1 MVDDLTCVH
10 SAVGKTQTVSAPI
23 ALLICNAIS
32 IKQSSDNNLLASATL
47 FFPPLNLLFKERVS
61 RKTARS
67 WGSTAIPQLPVQ
79 VKENPGLQRQADP
92 MS

>member
-1 MVDDLTCVH
+1 MYLISLLHVLLSTGVLRGCGEAWERSWYMVDDLTCVH

-61 RKTARS
+61 RKTA
-67 WGSTAIPQLPVQ
+67 
-79 VKENPGLQRQADP
+79 
-92 MS
+92 